1 MKRLAFCVLCLA
13 LCLLAVSPPASAE
26 TCCQEGCCA
35 QAQQDVEVW
44 CSYSYVT
51 YFNCIEGYGG
61 SCCAV
66 WYNCAP
72 PWQ

>member
-13 LCLLAVSPPASAE
+13 LCLLAASPPAAADS
-26 TCCQEGCCA
+26 CQEGCCA

-51 YFNCIEGYGG
+51 YFHCIEGYGG